1 MCPFR
6 LIGPAHVDRT
16 GQAVLTE
23 RQTPGDRHGRL
34 RVGAAI
40 ASPAR
45 PSLRIPRPS
54 DPAGPAPLSL
64 HRTRGD
70 ARVRPERRTG
80 DGMYS
85 LLNLIDTILGLYK
98 WCLIIYVILSWLISF
113 NVLNTYNRLVFMAN
127 DFLYKITEPALR
139 PIRKVIPALGG
150 IDVSPVILILIIH
163 FVQNLLREYGM

>member
-1 MCPFR
+1 
-6 LIGPAHVDRT
+6 
-16 GQAVLTE
+16 
-23 RQTPGDRHGRL
+23 
-34 RVGAAI
+34 
-40 ASPAR
+40 
-45 PSLRIPRPS
+45 
-54 DPAGPAPLSL
+54 
-64 HRTRGD
+64 
-70 ARVRPERRTG
+70 
-80 DGMYS
+80 MYS